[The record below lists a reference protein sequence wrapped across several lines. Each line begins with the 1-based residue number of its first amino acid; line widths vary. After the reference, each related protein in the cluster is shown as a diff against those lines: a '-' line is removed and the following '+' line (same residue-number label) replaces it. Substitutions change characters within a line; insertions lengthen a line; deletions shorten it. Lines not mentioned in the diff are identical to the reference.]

1 MTIEE
6 KEIPL
11 DILRKFVDDE
21 IDGFLTAKKKEGP
34 IELFKMTE
42 YLREYM
48 NSGKRIRPIL
58 FYYGYLIADGKDK
71 HGALK
76 ASIAIEFVHAS
87 MLMFDDIMD
96 KAATRHNKPS
106 MHCLYKNEVG
116 INLLNLGS
124 EEAEH
129 FGKSMAQL
137 CGILALQYGYE
148 ILEAC
153 NFSSR
158 LKIKAISK
166 LTRIIAETI
175 AGQKEDIY
183 MSLSPNYNDPDRIL
197 NMIELKTAKYT
208 FEGPL
213 IMGAILAGKDD
224 EFLKYLSDFA
234 IPLGIAFQMR
244 DDILGVFGNESQTG
258 KSSSS
263 DIGERKKTILMS
275 SALTGANIKQK
286 KEILAVLG
294 KKEISSDDI
303 ETVRKIIKQTGSL
316 SSTQRRIKDLVKRA
330 KKQIEITKAKRRGK
344 KIMEEILGFAGD
356 REK

>member
-11 DILRKFVDDE
+11 DVLRKFVDDE
-21 IDGFLTAKKKEGP
+21 IDSFLTAKKKEGP
-34 IELFKMTE
+34 VELLKMVE
-42 YLREYM
+42 YLQGYM

-71 HGALK
+71 YGALK

-87 MLMFDDIMD
+87 MLIFDDIMD
-96 KAATRHNKPS
+96 KATTRRNKPS
-106 MHCLYKNEVG
+106 MHCLYRDEVG
-116 INLLNLGS
+116 INHLSLGS

-148 ILEAC
+148 ILETC

-166 LTRIIAETI
+166 LTRTIAETI

-183 MSLSPNYNDPDRIL
+183 MSLSLNYNDPDRIL

-213 IMGAILAGKDD
+213 IMGAILARAGD

-234 IPLGIAFQMR
+234 IPLGTAFQMR

-263 DIGERKKTILMS
+263 DITEGKKTILIS
-275 SALTGANIKQK
+275 KSLTGANVRQK
-286 KEILAVLG
+286 KEILSVLG
-294 KKEISSDDI
+294 KKEISSSDI

-316 SSTQRRIKDLVKRA
+316 SSTQRRIKDLVERA
-330 KKQIEITKAKRRGK
+330 KKQVETIKAKRRGK